1 MIRKGLLVSA
11 LAAGALMGMTPAQA
25 STQFTALGGIVN
37 QLHENGSLAGN
48 NFSYTYCQNG
58 TCQTLFT
65 GVSGLA
71 AFNSDPSAIAGFNSM
86 LGTSSYGSGAGYFDD
101 YRFTFTGVGGFFGSA
116 APPPATPAAAAP
128 MAAFMAPSIP
138 IPEPG
143 TWAMMILGFGFIGL
157 AMRRRAARASFV

>member
-1 MIRKGLLVSA
+1 MIRKGLLLSA
-11 LAAGALMGMTPAQA
+11 LTAGALMSAGTAQA
-25 STQFTALGGIVN
+25 STQFTALGGIIN
-37 QLHENGSLAGN
+37 QLHSNASLSAN
-48 NFSYTYCQNG
+48 NFSFTYCQDG

-71 AFNSDPSAIAGFNSM
+71 AFNNNPSAMAGLNSL

-116 APPPATPAAAAP
+116 APAAAP
-128 MAAFMAPSIP
+128 AAEAQMRAAFAPSMP

-143 TWAMMILGFGFIGL
+143 TWAMMILGFGLVGMAL
-157 AMRRRAARASFV
+157 RRRAARASFA